1 MDEVNQAA
9 VSELALGKLSE
20 DELAAAMR
28 FCETC
33 EDGEGYDV
41 PKPMMKRL
49 AELGLV
55 VYCHFGRYAG
65 TPLLDRLQ
73 EEHESVRLQGAP
85 IVPGFCCR
93 HGRS

>member
-1 MDEVNQAA
+1 MQLRE
-9 VSELALGKLSE
+9 E
-20 DELAAAMR
+20 ELAAALR

-41 PKPMMKRL
+41 PKAMMKRL

-73 EEHESVRLQGAP
+73 VEHEAGVWDEFHIEVHAT
-85 IVPGFCCR
+85 
-93 HGRS
+93 